1 MGWLDKLKK
10 NTNLMRFIET
20 TQKRITESEM
30 SNYSVVVA
38 YYLLLSL
45 FPLLIAVGNL
55 LPFLKINPN
64 DVLPYIEELMPPPIF
79 DFLRGAIKDLLTQSS
94 GSMLSISALTTL
106 WSASQSINALQTA
119 MNKAY
124 GVEARSNF
132 VIVRIVSFVVVLLLM
147 IAIIGVVGI
156 FGMGEAVLDALQPI
170 FGFSL
175 NILDTFAA
183 WKWPL
188 TLVGLF
194 VIMMLL
200 YLIVPNAK
208 LRWRSIV
215 PGAAFSTIGWLLLS
229 QVFGIYTKL
238 FNARI
243 AGYQIIGGF
252 IILMFWL
259 NFAAMIMIFGG
270 IINAVIE
277 EYFSGKAIQE
287 RHDPNTSLIN
297 RIKARF
303 RQR

>member
-1 MGWLDKLKK
+1 MGWLTKIKK
-10 NTNLMRFIET
+10 NSNLMRFFET

-64 DVLPYIEELMPPPIF
+64 DVLPYIEEIMPTPIF
-79 DFLRGAIKDLLTQSS
+79 DFLSGAIKDLLTQSS
-94 GSMLSISALTTL
+94 GSLLSLSALTTL

-124 GVEARSNF
+124 GVEGRSNF
-132 VIVRIVSFVVVLLLM
+132 VLVRAVSFIVVLLLM
-147 IAIIGVVGI
+147 IAIVGVVGI
-156 FGMGEAVLDALQPI
+156 FGMGQSILDALQPI

-175 NILDTFAA
+175 DILDTFAA

-188 TLVGLF
+188 TLIGLF
-194 VIMMLL
+194 VIMTLL

-208 LRWRSIV
+208 LHWRSV
-215 PGAAFSTIGWLLLS
+215 FPGAAFATIGWLALS
-229 QVFGIYTKL
+229 QVFGLYTKL

-259 NFAAMIMIFGG
+259 NFASMIMIFGG

-277 EYFSGKAIQE
+277 EYLSGNDIQE
-287 RHDPNTSLIN
+287 RSDPEASFVN
-297 RIKARF
+297 RIMARF
-303 RQR
+303 GRK